1 MSIYPSIYL
10 YPFRKKGTE
19 IIGHHRGTRRCTT
32 SYKSI
37 CFICQSIHLLT
48 NQSICLS
55 MHLFRKKADEEL
67 GIVVEPGQ
75 IGGVHL
81 VTEVNVINPSARIQP
96 GDEIVQVGLVGRCMY

>member
-1 MSIYPSIYL
+1 
-10 YPFRKKGTE
+10 
-19 IIGHHRGTRRCTT
+19 
-32 SYKSI
+32 
-37 CFICQSIHLLT
+37 
-48 NQSICLS
+48 

-96 GDEIVQVGLVGRCMY
+96 GDEIVQVGLVGRFM